1 MTRTSKVQL
10 ALMLAPMLAMVC
22 STALLAQDEQKTR
35 KEKREEA
42 ALRSVEGLVTTVDEA
57 PAVGAVVQLKD
68 SRTLEIRSF
77 ITQDGGKYHFSGLRP
92 DIDYQLKADFNGMTS
107 GWRTLSV
114 FDSRKDALI
123 NLKVEKVEKK

>member
-1 MTRTSKVQL
+1 MECSKIRL
-10 ALMLAPMLAMVC
+10 AVLLAFVC
-22 STALLAQDEQKTR
+22 SIGLLAQDEPKTR

-42 ALRSVEGLVTTVDEA
+42 ALRSVEGIVTSADSS

-77 ITQDGGKYHFSGLRP
+77 ITQDGGSYHFSGLRS

-107 GWRTLSV
+107 GWKTLSV
-114 FDSRKDALI
+114 FDSRKVALV
-123 NLKVEKVEKK
+123 NLKAEKKEK

>member
-1 MTRTSKVQL
+1 MTRTPKVQL
-10 ALMLAPMLAMVC
+10 ALMLAVVC
-22 STALLAQDEQKTR
+22 ATGLLAQDEQKTR

-42 ALRSVEGLVTTVDEA
+42 ALRSVEGLVTTADA
-57 PAVGAVVQLKD
+57 SPAVGAVVQLKD
-68 SRTLEIRSF
+68 TRTLEIRSF

-92 DIDYQLKADFNGMTS
+92 DIDYQLKADYNGMTS

-123 NLKVEKVEKK
+123 NLKVERVEKK